1 MLRTCCCR
9 VAIVLVAGMI
19 WMTLT
24 TGCIAVSAKDIST
37 GYPLDA
43 VAAADGKIYIVD
55 LERGLAAPATI
66 VPSLPER
73 DDD

>member
-1 MLRTCCCR
+1 MPRTCCR
-9 VAIVLVAGMI
+9 RAAIVLAAGMI

-37 GYPLDA
+37 GYRLDA
-43 VAAADGKIYIVD
+43 VATADGTIYIVD
-55 LERGLAAPATI
+55 LEKGVAAPAAI
-66 VPSLPER
+66 VPKLPER